1 MTPENQNLRDAL
13 KAAENIIV
21 SALAHQPDEAYPACN
36 QHLMRACND
45 VDRVIRRAIGMP
57 VDEEVF
63 CSECGKKL
71 EKVNLHMFGFNGNE
85 YEYDAPVDFTS
96 TLMDDGTLGICI
108 CTDTSWCGYDQC
120 EEDQAQDIRCPHCGK
135 FPFSDKHIEVD
146 EHNQVMIGCW
156 TRKPD
161 PAPRPASEP
170 QGEEKVVCVKCGQ
183 PIPISKAEDW
193 DISGSTRRYICPSCS
208 AEEAF

>member
-1 MTPENQNLRDAL
+1 MTPENQKLREAL

-21 SALAHQPDEAYPACN
+21 SALAHQPENDEKCREHLQKACKE
-36 QHLMRACND
+36 AD
-45 VDRVIRRAIGMP
+45 ISIRRAIGMP

-71 EKVNLHMFGFNGNE
+71 EKVTLHMFGFNGSE
-85 YEYDAPVDFTS
+85 YEYDDPVDFTS

-135 FPFSDKHIEVD
+135 FPFADKHIEV
-146 EHNQVMIGCW
+146 EESNQVIIGCW
-156 TRKPD
+156 TKPRKL
-161 PAPRPASEP
+161 ETP
-170 QGEEKVVCVKCGQ
+170 QKEN
-183 PIPISKAEDW
+183 
-193 DISGSTRRYICPSCS
+193 
-208 AEEAF
+208 EA